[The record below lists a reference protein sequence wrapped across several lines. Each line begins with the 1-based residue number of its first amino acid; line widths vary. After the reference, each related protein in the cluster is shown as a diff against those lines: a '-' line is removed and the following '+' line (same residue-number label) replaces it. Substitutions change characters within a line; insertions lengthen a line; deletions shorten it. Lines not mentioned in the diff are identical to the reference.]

1 MEGLNIAIKEAVAK
15 GVFQGISIP
24 NSDIKVSH
32 LFYTDDALFI
42 GDWSSQNIKN
52 LARIL
57 KCFQVSSNL
66 RVNFNKSTVFGICVN
81 AQEVENGALLLGCEP
96 SAIPFP
102 YLGMPVG
109 RHMNRKISWN
119 LILEKFR
126 NKLSGWKA
134 KTLSFGGRMTLAKAV
149 LGNLPTFYLSLFAA
163 PSGVIEAL
171 EKIRRNFIW
180 GGPENESK
188 IKWVA

>member
-1 MEGLNIAIKEAVAK
+1 
-15 GVFQGISIP
+15 
-24 NSDIKVSH
+24 
-32 LFYTDDALFI
+32 
-42 GDWSSQNIKN
+42 
-52 LARIL
+52 
-57 KCFQVSSNL
+57 
-66 RVNFNKSTVFGICVN
+66 
-81 AQEVENGALLLGCEP
+81 
-96 SAIPFP
+96 
-102 YLGMPVG
+102 
-109 RHMNRKISWN
+109 MNRKISWN
-119 LILEKFR
+119 LILENFR
-126 NKLSGWKA
+126 NKLFGWKA